1 MIFVGVGEPNK
12 MVVKKIAV
20 PTTPCLSHQV
30 KRNLQ
35 LAYSQILVKHFDE
48 KSTNRINRHY
58 GICSLRFVWVERER
72 ERKGYTCHFLN
83 HSKPKA
89 TEVGKRIIY
98 FQLPTKATILSWRS
112 QIYNN
117 FSWREHQENRSPP
130 QSPNQNQIQNQIDCK
145 DLYVEEFRQSWKC
158 RRFLLIILHWRS
170 DQNAVPAKHR
180 MLKKIT
186 ESVKISSEIAL

>member
-1 MIFVGVGEPNK
+1 LQCPQRR
-12 MVVKKIAV
+12 
-20 PTTPCLSHQV
+20 LSRQV

-72 ERKGYTCHFLN
+72 RYTYHFLN
-83 HSKPKA
+83 HSKPKE

-98 FQLPTKATILSWRS
+98 FQLPTKATILNWRS

-145 DLYVEEFRQSWKC
+145 AIC
-158 RRFLLIILHWRS
+158 RRVSTIVEMQEIPTHYSALKERS
-170 DQNAVPAKHR
+170 KCCPCR
-180 MLKKIT
+180 T
-186 ESVKISSEIAL
+186 